1 MEQWKHT
8 VNVSL
13 VACDKE
19 DRRRSKRT
27 RAETLV
33 PSHWLYNEANQLYA
47 YIYPL
52 SLEPPSHPSRSAQS
66 TELSSLCYTAA
77 SHYLSISHVLV
88 FHQKIYKS
96 VYFLSMSD
104 LKTNKQKK
112 TLNFLLSA
120 RSLPSP
126 I

>member
-33 PSHWLYNEANQLYA
+33 PSH
-47 YIYPL
+47 
-52 SLEPPSHPSRSAQS
+52 
-66 TELSSLCYTAA
+66 
-77 SHYLSISHVLV
+77 
-88 FHQKIYKS
+88 
-96 VYFLSMSD
+96 
-104 LKTNKQKK
+104 
-112 TLNFLLSA
+112 
-120 RSLPSP
+120 
-126 I
+126 